1 MYNSK
6 YDENIKKKIKEQDK
20 AKLEFKRKLS
30 NIMQDYGIDFD
41 VDLLENNNIDKIKFY
56 NLKYK
61 NIARDVSI
69 VFDNEN
75 SYYSAY
81 IYTINKNKTMTNE
94 DYNTKKNYFN
104 KNYKLDLVITE
115 IRQANNL
122 YKEELKKIDTK
133 YEELNKQDIELEKNY
148 KNKTYPKNE

>member
-75 SYYSAY
+75 NYYGAY
-81 IYTINKNKTMTNE
+81 IYIINKNKTMTNE

-122 YKEELKKIDTK
+122 YKEELRKIDTK

>member
-75 SYYSAY
+75 SYYGAY

-115 IRQANNL
+115 IRQTNNL

>member
-75 SYYSAY
+75 SYYGAY
-81 IYTINKNKTMTNE
+81 IYTINKNKTMTNK

>member
-1 MYNSK
+1 MYK
-6 YDENIKKKIKEQDK
+6 KDEFTLVSG
-20 AKLEFKRKLS
+20 A
-30 NIMQDYGIDFD
+30 GIIAIIVTGILGMDLDFD
-41 VDLLENNNIDKIKFY
+41 EIV
-56 NLKYK
+56 
-61 NIARDVSI
+61 IALINRTI
-69 VFDNEN
+69 ILIPTVFMCLVMF
-75 SYYSAY
+75 
-81 IYTINKNKTMTNE
+81 KNKTLS
-94 DYNTKKNYFN
+94 NTVLSIVLPLILISIIFKIDICVAIYVGCICLAMILFGYFN

>member
-1 MYNSK
+1 
-6 YDENIKKKIKEQDK
+6 
-20 AKLEFKRKLS
+20 
-30 NIMQDYGIDFD
+30 
-41 VDLLENNNIDKIKFY
+41 
-56 NLKYK
+56 
-61 NIARDVSI
+61 
-69 VFDNEN
+69 
-75 SYYSAY
+75 
-81 IYTINKNKTMTNE
+81 MTNE

>member
-56 NLKYK
+56 
-61 NIARDVSI
+61 IS
-69 VFDNEN
+69 F
-75 SYYSAY
+75 
-81 IYTINKNKTMTNE
+81 
-94 DYNTKKNYFN
+94 
-104 KNYKLDLVITE
+104 
-115 IRQANNL
+115 
-122 YKEELKKIDTK
+122 
-133 YEELNKQDIELEKNY
+133 
-148 KNKTYPKNE
+148 